1 MIAHMFNL
9 SPGMQGFLGGAA
21 AVGIPLFFNLV
32 KEIVFDR
39 RKSKTERT
47 YISVQLVFLLDKFV
61 SECAEASWDRGF
73 DETFQEPESPEYLKT
88 QVAPPTF
95 DMSTVKSEHKY
106 LEPTLI
112 YRLQSIDIDLLKIK
126 NKLREMTDNPNF
138 GPMFMG
144 DYILLRRELYMD
156 LGLNVAQLSENVRDE
171 LRIDADHG
179 WKPKEILLKSKAD
192 ITRIKSRAAFN
203 KMVRKAERKMRSTQ
217 QTF

>member
-1 MIAHMFNL
+1 
-9 SPGMQGFLGGAA
+9 
-21 AVGIPLFFNLV
+21 
-32 KEIVFDR
+32 
-39 RKSKTERT
+39 
-47 YISVQLVFLLDKFV
+47 
-61 SECAEASWDRGF
+61 
-73 DETFQEPESPEYLKT
+73 
-88 QVAPPTF
+88 
-95 DMSTVKSEHKY
+95 
-106 LEPTLI
+106 
-112 YRLQSIDIDLLKIK
+112 
-126 NKLREMTDNPNF
+126 MTGNPNF

-203 KMVRKAERKMRSTQ
+203 KMVRKSERKMRSTQ